1 MAALR
6 KQVLRYLLAFLGV
19 AVMASFATRW
29 VASKLDPVFEG
40 EPLSRWML
48 AGLRGDPNAS
58 SNAIVQIGRNGFPFL
73 IRELSA
79 EDNRL
84 KKWIGEKGGYYV
96 WLLRPEWRRFLAC
109 KAVAT
114 LGQQARSLAPYITNN
129 FSSPI
134 GSLRLAAFEAA
145 AAMRLSDVKHP
156 LTNAV
161 ASDGS
166 IWVRVEAAK
175 HLVSLGAV
183 APEVL
188 DMLVTNSWSRPMT
201 IIALESF
208 ASQIERMPI
217 SSK

>member
-19 AVMASFATRW
+19 AVMASFATRL

-109 KAVAT
+109 KAVVT

-129 FSSPI
+129 FQFPNWQPTV
-134 GSLRLAAFEAA
+134 GS
-145 AAMRLSDVKHP
+145 V
-156 LTNAV
+156 
-161 ASDGS
+161 
-166 IWVRVEAAK
+166 
-175 HLVSLGAV
+175 
-183 APEVL
+183 
-188 DMLVTNSWSRPMT
+188 
-201 IIALESF
+201 
-208 ASQIERMPI
+208 
-217 SSK
+217 